1 MTDCIDTFC
10 ACLEEKLG
18 LFKKYL
24 SATLCMKENIDS
36 WDIKRFSALLKE
48 RQVLIKDIDQ
58 IDRRIDRLKKTSP
71 HLMENASIWTKNK
84 IELYVTE
91 VKTIIERL
99 SSLESNYIE
108 KFQSRSKSL
117 KRELLHMRSGQ
128 QAIKGYGKKVGNI
141 PKFLDMKR

>member
-1 MTDCIDTFC
+1 MIHFVPVWKRNSG
-10 ACLEEKLG
+10 CL
-18 LFKKYL
+18 KKYL

-36 WDIKRFSALLKE
+36 CDIKRFSALLKE

-99 SSLESNYIE
+99 SSLENNYIE
-108 KFQSRSKSL
+108 KFQGRSKSL